1 MRVTRSCSKN
11 GCNQVAAATLTYVY
25 KDSTVVLGPLATQ
38 AEPHAYDLC
47 AEHANNLTA
56 PRGWQV
62 VRLASEFTPAEP
74 SDDDLEA
81 LANVVREASKRRH
94 LSTAK
99 VNKNW
104 DGRLSPEATSGG
116 RGHVGHEYDAGV
128 KQGLP
133 AGSRKAP
140 EKRRGHLRL
149 LPGGLPDPT
158 GE

>member
-1 MRVTRSCSKN
+1 M
-11 GCNQVAAATLTYVY
+11 AAATLTYVY
-25 KDSTVVLGPLATQ
+25 KDSTAVLGPLATQ

-47 AEHANNLTA
+47 AQHAKTLTA

-94 LSTAK
+94 LPTVK

-116 RGHVGHEYDAGV
+116 SGHVGHEYDAGA

-133 AGSRKAP
+133 AGRRKAQ
-140 EKRRGHLRL
+140 ERRRGHLRL
-149 LPGGLPDPT
+149 LPGGLPDQV